1 MAREPE
7 AAMRVS
13 ELLDALQTY
22 GTYRLLTGA
31 EALIRGIHH
40 RTIQRVG
47 LGLTGYVEHLDD
59 DRVQMFGRSEIG
71 YLWSRATD
79 ERAAVLTA
87 LLDVGF
93 PALVVTSGGEV
104 PPELRE
110 LASETPCAL
119 IVTTDESTVATTR
132 INRTL
137 HQRLTPR
144 DSRHGVLVDVF
155 GVGVLLVGKSG
166 IGKSEVGL
174 ELVADGHRLV
184 SDDIV
189 LLEQESPH
197 VVLGSSPD
205 LTRHH
210 MEIRGLGILNIRD
223 LFGAASVRDR
233 KRVELVCE
241 LEDWNPERE
250 YDRLGLDE
258 QTIELAGVEVPHV
271 VVPVRPGRSLKRIL
285 EVAARDRLLKAQ
297 GTHSAQAFSARLRT
311 MLARRVRPAEQTL
324 PGLKQTDLE

>member
-1 MAREPE
+1 MAPVT
-7 AAMRVS
+7 AVRVS
-13 ELLDALQTY
+13 ALLDALQPY
-22 GTYRLLTGA
+22 GTYHLLTGA
-31 EALIRGIHH
+31 EALIRGIQH

-71 YLWSRATD
+71 YLWSRASD

-87 LLDVGF
+87 LLEVGF
-93 PALVVTSGGEV
+93 PALVVTAGGAV
-104 PPELRE
+104 PPELLQ
-110 LASETPCAL
+110 LASAAPCA
-119 IVTTDESTVATTR
+119 IIATTDESTDATTR
-132 INRTL
+132 INQAL
-137 HQRLTPR
+137 HAQLTPR

-189 LLEQESPH
+189 LLEQEAPH
-197 VVLGSSPD
+197 VVMGSSPD

-241 LEDWNPERE
+241 LEAWNAESE

-258 QTIELAGVEVPHV
+258 QTIELAGVEVPHL

-297 GTHSAQAFSARLRT
+297 GTHSAQAFSARLRAK
-311 MLARRVRPAEQTL
+311 LQRRRPPVERTQLDVR
-324 PGLKQTDLE
+324 QTDLE